1 MRALLYLIVTGFL
14 IGLTTNLTKVALD
27 RGVSPLAFLAW
38 PVLGGAMLLT
48 VWTRRNNEP
57 ARIARRPFVE
67 YSLIAG
73 LLTIAAPQLMLFASV
88 PHVGAAFV
96 VLSLTFPPLYT
107 YLGAL
112 LLRMERFD
120 APRALGVVLALSG
133 AAILA
138 VFQLREPRGSA
149 LWVTLTLLAPVV
161 LAAGNLYRTLRWPE
175 GASPESLAPPML
187 GAGGVLVVLFGI
199 VMAAIGDE
207 TGIFAL
213 GVPTEPRIVLVLLV
227 AQAMTFAASYRFF
240 FLLQDAGGPVYL
252 SLIGSVAAVTGI
264 PVAVLLLG
272 ETVPRGLL
280 PAGLLI
286 AIGVALL
293 TLRTSKR

>member
-1 MRALLYLIVTGFL
+1 MRPLLYLLVTGFL

-38 PVLGGAMLLT
+38 PVLGGAVMLT
-48 VWTRRNNEP
+48 AWTRRKG
-57 ARIARRPFVE
+57 ARARVARRAFVE
-67 YSLIAG
+67 YSLVAG

-88 PHVGAAFV
+88 PHVGASFV

-120 APRALGVVLALSG
+120 ALRALGVVLALAG

-138 VFQLREPRGSA
+138 VFQLRDPRGSV
-149 LWVTLTLLAPVV
+149 LWVTLSLLAPVV
-161 LAAGNLYRTLRWPE
+161 LAAGNLYRTLRWPK

-199 VMAAIGDE
+199 VMAAFGDE
-207 TGIFAL
+207 TGVFTL
-213 GVPTEPRIVLVLLV
+213 GVPTEPPIVLALLV
-227 AQAMTFAASYRFF
+227 AQAATFAASYRFF

-272 ETVPRGLL
+272 EAVPRGLL
-280 PAGLLI
+280 PAGVLI
-286 AIGVALL
+286 AFGVALL
-293 TLRTSKR
+293 TLRASKR